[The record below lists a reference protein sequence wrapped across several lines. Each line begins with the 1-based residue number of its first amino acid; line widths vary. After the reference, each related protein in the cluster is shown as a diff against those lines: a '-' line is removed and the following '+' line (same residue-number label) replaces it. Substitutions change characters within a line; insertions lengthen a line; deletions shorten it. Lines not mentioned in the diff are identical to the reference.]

1 MAHASVKLNPGVDQN
16 ETPALN
22 ETGISTSNLI
32 RFIPDRVQGALTQK
46 LGGWTKYPNSGQAA
60 MPAVVRAL
68 WAWEDT
74 NANSH
79 LAVGTGNSASNVS
92 YLAVF
97 TGNTSQEIT
106 PTTLY
111 DDTTVAVST
120 TVGSST
126 VTITDAVT
134 ANISS
139 LDTVYIVT
147 PISVGGLILSGL
159 YSCTNISSTQ
169 YSITATNVLGAPL
182 GATSS
187 VVAGGAVPQYTTTSG
202 SSVVTVTFN
211 DHTYVNGD
219 TFAALIS
226 TTVGGVTI
234 FGNYIVSGVA
244 STTFYIQVA
253 SNATSSTS
261 AYMNGGNAR
270 YIYSKGTGGAVA
282 GTGYGYGT
290 YDGGDYGTGNGGGV
304 APGTGDKIPSTDWTL
319 DNWGEILLACSH
331 ETTIDDVPF
340 TPVYSWSPISGQT
353 TANIIPES
361 PPVNEGIFTA
371 MPQRQIIAYGSTDN
385 GIQDP
390 LLIRWCDVND
400 YNSWIALP
408 TNQAGEYRVPKGSKI
423 IGGIQGPQQGLIWT
437 DLAIWAMQYVGLPY
451 VYQFNEIATGCG
463 LIAKKAATSLGGI
476 VYWMGAS
483 QFYMLGPNG
492 VQPVVCPIWD
502 VIFQDLDTSAA
513 ALKRI
518 RVAANS
524 RFGEIAWYYP
534 SKSNGGE
541 VTNYVKYNVNL
552 QKWDYGT
559 LTRTAWINE
568 SVLGP
573 PIGAGV
579 LPGSTGSYLVQ
590 HETSPDAVNS
600 NGVAVAMSSSFR
612 TGYFTMQEGDLK
624 TFIDQVWPDFKWGY
638 FGGTQNAEVQLQFF
652 YTDYA
657 GQTPQSSPIF
667 TMTQDTTYITP
678 RIRGRLVSISISSS
692 DIGSFWRIGNVRY
705 RLQPD
710 GKY

>member
-60 MPAVVRAL
+60 MPATVRAL
-68 WAWEDT
+68 LAWEDT

-79 LAVGTGNSASNVS
+79 LAVGTDNNGSGVS

-97 TGNTSQEIT
+97 TGTSSQEIT
-106 PTTLY
+106 PTTIY
-111 DDTTVAVST
+111 DDISVVVST
-120 TVGSST
+120 TAGSST
-126 VTITDAVT
+126 VTITDST
-134 ANISS
+134 TTNISS
-139 LDTVYIVT
+139 LDTVYIVA
-147 PISVGGLILSGL
+147 PISIGGLILSGL
-159 YSCTNISSTQ
+159 YSCTSISSTT
-169 YSITATNVLGAPL
+169 YSIVSTDVLGAPFPA
-182 GATSS
+182 ATTSTS
-187 VVAGGAVPQYTTTSG
+187 GAVPQYTTTSG
-202 SSVVTVTFN
+202 SSVVTVTLN
-211 DHTYVNGD
+211 NHTYQNGD
-219 TFAALIS
+219 SFAALIS

-244 STTFYIQVA
+244 ANTFYIQVA
-253 SNATSSTS
+253 SNATSSVS
-261 AYMNGGNAR
+261 AFMNGGLAR
-270 YIYSKGTGGAVA
+270 YIYSKGTGGAVS

-304 APGTGDKIPSTDWTL
+304 TPSTGNKIPSTDWTL
-319 DNWGEILLACSH
+319 DNWGEILLACSN
-331 ETTIDDVPF
+331 ETVIDSVPF
-340 TPVYSWSPISGQT
+340 TPIYDWSPISGQT
-353 TANIIPES
+353 TANVIPQS
-361 PPVNEGIFTA
+361 PPVNEGIFVA
-371 MPQRQIIAYGSTDN
+371 MPQRQIIAYGSTEN

-400 YNSWIALP
+400 YNAWIALP
-408 TNQAGEYRVPKGSKI
+408 TNQAGTYRIPKGSKI
-423 IGGIQGPQQGLIWT
+423 VGGIQGPQQGLIWT
-437 DLAIWAMQYVGLPY
+437 DLAVWAMQYVGPPY

-463 LIAKKAATSLGGI
+463 LIAKKAATSLGGV

-502 VIFQDLDTSAA
+502 VIFQDLDTSAD
-513 ALKRI
+513 ALKKI
-518 RVAANS
+518 RVAPNS

-534 SKSNGGE
+534 TKSNGGE
-541 VTNYVKYNVNL
+541 ITNYVKYNVVL
-552 QKWDYGT
+552 QKWDYGV

-579 LPGSTGSYLVQ
+579 LPGSTASYLVQ

-600 NGVAVAMSSSFR
+600 NGVAVAMNSSFR
-612 TGYFTMQEGDLK
+612 TGYFTMQDGDMK

-638 FGGTQNAEVQLQFF
+638 FGGSQNAAVQLQFF

-657 GQTPQSSPIF
+657 GQTPLSSPVF
-667 TMTQDTTYITP
+667 TMTQGTTYVTP
-678 RIRGRLVSISISSS
+678 RIRGRLVSINISSS

-705 RLQPD
+705 RFQPD